1 MCNAVQQCLDANNIL
16 LMRKGNRAFLL
27 LAIALALSD
36 RMIKQ
41 LLNTVIAKYRDLSVS
56 RRWIICL
63 SPQLRQ
69 IIDLLATNKSRY
81 FAQPRPIIVNCFLLG
96 MANLLI
102 FIHAGGICKVTIQLR
117 LKNGTH
123 FSCYESVPQ
132 GYNDQMK
139 LCLTLTWDATRLIC
153 GGLKNVY
160 SHPSPRKNRF
170 GSLVKNALH
179 ILWARETEHPTYP
192 NPCFHSR
199 DNLVTLWNRD
209 YGGSRYYRYDVSI
222 YICLLCDASVT

>member
-1 MCNAVQQCLDANNIL
+1 MVCSCAMPSNSVWMQIIFCSCVKETVLFSFLRSL
-16 LMRKGNRAFLL
+16 LRSISLPKDIHWKNK
-27 LAIALALSD
+27 LSD

-41 LLNTVIAKYRDLSVS
+41 LLNSRSVIAKYRDLSVS
-56 RRWIICL
+56 RTSITCPSL
-63 SPQLRQ
+63 QLRQ
-69 IIDLLATNKSRY
+69 IIDLLATDKTRY
-81 FAQPRPIIVNCFLLG
+81 FAQPRPIIVNSFLLR

-102 FIHAGGICKVTIQLR
+102 FIHTVRIWKVTIQLR

-123 FSCYESVPQ
+123 FSCYESVPK
-132 GYNDQMK
+132 GYNVQMR
-139 LCLTLTWDATRLIC
+139 LCLTLTWDTTRFIC

-192 NPCFHSR
+192 N
-199 DNLVTLWNRD
+199 
-209 YGGSRYYRYDVSI
+209 
-222 YICLLCDASVT
+222 LC

>member
-1 MCNAVQQCLDANNIL
+1 MCNAVQQCLAANNIL

-36 RMIKQ
+36 RTIKQ

-56 RRWIICL
+56 QMNYL
-63 SPQLRQ
+63 PQPSASANNWSACHKQ
-69 IIDLLATNKSRY
+69 ITIFCSTSSN
-81 FAQPRPIIVNCFLLG
+81 NCCFLLR

-102 FIHAGGICKVTIQLR
+102 FIHAGGIWKVTIQLR

-132 GYNDQMK
+132 GYNVQMK

-153 GGLKNVY
+153 GGMKNVY

-199 DNLVTLWNRD
+199 DNLLTLWNRD

-222 YICLLCDASVT
+222 NICLLCDASVT